1 MKTSNRATGWVAALS
16 CALAG
21 LLVISLAACTTARS
35 ATTAQAEPAEAAE
48 TEAPGDGAPDPAL
61 EAYQQSLQ
69 EIAELVQKEE
79 NARKA
84 HVLLQ
89 ERMARPEFRRI
100 PTYQQYVWLHLAGLL
115 AMQLNDADVAH
126 SVAVQSTLMP
136 SATEEDWLVRFYSAA
151 VKDYRQD
158 AVDSLTQIAQRWP
171 EALAKYDDRYLASFI
186 AKVVRSPAPQTAQ
199 PLLEALFDA
208 KWKMEGGLEPSYFWG
223 QLARMLLEQKKPERA
238 KEVVARIT
246 APRELLAMRVDK
258 RFDALVQADPK
269 RFDVVAAVDRE
280 LQTLQQLSDA
290 SPRVLLL
297 KAERV
302 MAFVEAGRYS
312 RAIAAADEVLAANA
326 TAEVAAGH
334 FDDGNEQFNWI
345 LDYRAQALQGLG
357 KWTEAEQYMKTAAA
371 RPEQG
376 RPNVS
381 NTINLA
387 FLYAS
392 LGRSQDAVTTLGDL
406 AKPVDNAS
414 EYGKMQVQLVLLRAA
429 VAKKDAAA
437 AGTALEALRGMQSTS
452 PETFQQALLDAN
464 QLDEAATLLI
474 SRLKDPLLRSAALV
488 EVQEYK
494 MPAPSPANQ
503 LTYAR
508 WGTLR
513 ARKDVREA
521 VAAVGRIEKFPLPP
535 GLR

>member
-1 MKTSNRATGWVAALS
+1 MKTLNRAAGWVAVFS
-16 CALAG
+16 CV
-21 LLVISLAACTTARS
+21 LVACSTTPPTAE
-35 ATTAQAEPAEAAE
+35 TAQADLDIDAE
-48 TEAPGDGAPDPAL
+48 GDVAPDPGL
-61 EAYQQSLQ
+61 KAYQKSLQ
-69 EIAELVQKEE
+69 EIADLVQKEE
-79 NARKA
+79 NAPKA
-84 HVLLQ
+84 HALLR
-89 ERMARPEFRRI
+89 ERLAMPEFRRL
-100 PTYQQYVWLHLAGLL
+100 PQYQQYVWLHLAGLL

-126 SVAVQSTLMP
+126 SVAVQSTIMP
-136 SATEEDWLVRFYSAA
+136 SAVEEDWLVRFYSAA

-158 AVDSLTQIAQRWP
+158 AVDSLTVIAQRWP
-171 EALAKYDDRYLASFI
+171 EALEKYDDRYLASFI
-186 AKVVRSPAPQTAQ
+186 ARVVRSPAPQTAQ
-199 PLLEALFDA
+199 PLLEALFAA
-208 KWKMEGGLEPSYFWG
+208 KWKMEGGLEPSYFWA
-223 QLARMLLEQKKPERA
+223 QLARMLIEQKQPDRA
-238 KEVVARIT
+238 KEVIARIT

-258 RFDALVQADPK
+258 RFDPVVQADPK

-280 LQTLQQLSDA
+280 LVTLQKLSDA

-302 MAFVEAGRYS
+302 MAYIEAGRYS

-326 TAEVAAGH
+326 TADAAAGH
-334 FDDGNEQFNWI
+334 FDDAQEQFNWI

-357 KWTEAEQYMKTAAA
+357 KWAEAEQYMKTAAA
-371 RPEQG
+371 RPEEG

-392 LGRSQDAVTTLGDL
+392 LGRSDDAVTALGDL
-406 AKPVDNAS
+406 AKPIDNAS

-437 AGTALEALRGMQSTS
+437 AQAALEALRAMQSAS

-464 QLDEAATLLI
+464 QLEEAADLLI
-474 SRLKDPLLRSAALV
+474 SRLKNPQLRSAALV

-494 MPAPSPANQ
+494 MPAPTPANR
-503 LTYAR
+503 LTYER

-513 ARKDVREA
+513 ARKDVQAA

-535 GLR
+535 GMR